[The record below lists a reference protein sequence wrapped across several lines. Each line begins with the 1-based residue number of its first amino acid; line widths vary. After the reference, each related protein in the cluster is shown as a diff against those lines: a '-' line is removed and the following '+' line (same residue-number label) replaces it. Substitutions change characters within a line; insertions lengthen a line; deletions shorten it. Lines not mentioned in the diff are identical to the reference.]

1 MPQMFCFQCQ
11 QTAGNKG
18 CVRTGV
24 CGKQP
29 ETARL
34 QDELVYELI
43 RLAEAVEETGKRT
56 RTAQSLMA
64 DGLFTTLTNVN
75 FDDAAIRAFT
85 DRVLAERRSIGGGV
99 YEAVELWKGETDI
112 VSLRSTL
119 LFGMK
124 GMAAYAHH
132 AMRLGYW
139 DEDVG
144 AWFSKGLCALNRDHT
159 VEKWLALLMEFG
171 RVNYRCMELL
181 DEANTGKFGTPAP
194 ARVNTGIKKGP
205 FIVVSGHDLE
215 DLAQLLEQTAGK
227 GINVYTH
234 GEMLPAH
241 GYPALRKYPHLKVP
255 D

>member
-24 CGKQP
+24 CGKQQ

-99 YEAVELWKGETDI
+99 RGCRALERGDGH
-112 VSLRSTL
+112 R
-119 LFGMK
+119 FP
-124 GMAAYAHH
+124 
-132 AMRLGYW
+132 
-139 DEDVG
+139 
-144 AWFSKGLCALNRDHT
+144 ALN
-159 VEKWLALLMEFG
+159 ALVRYEG
-171 RVNYRCMELL
+171 HGGVC
-181 DEANTGKFGTPAP
+181 AP
-194 ARVNTGIKKGP
+194 CHAARVLG
-205 FIVVSGHDLE
+205 
-215 DLAQLLEQTAGK
+215 
-227 GINVYTH
+227 
-234 GEMLPAH
+234 
-241 GYPALRKYPHLKVP
+241 
-255 D
+255 